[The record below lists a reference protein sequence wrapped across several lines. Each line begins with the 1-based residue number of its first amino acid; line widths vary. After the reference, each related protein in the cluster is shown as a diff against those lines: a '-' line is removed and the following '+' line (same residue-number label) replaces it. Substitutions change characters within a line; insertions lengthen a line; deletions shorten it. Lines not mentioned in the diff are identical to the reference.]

1 MWSMFKPRHLLSKLK
16 LLLRHQALVTF
27 GRQGFGTGLAAG
39 MFGVLVFGRVLQ
51 QVTALG
57 IEVVGITRLVVVGT
71 TVAVTGVKFS
81 SIRAIP

>member
-16 LLLRHQALVTF
+16 LLLCHQAQVTF

-39 MFGVLVFGRVLQ
+39 MFGVQVFGRGHQ

-57 IEVVGITRLVVVGT
+57 IVVVGITRQVVVGT

-81 SIRAIP
+81 